1 MKELDITKE
10 DPCDGCIVLPM
21 CKEVCILKNIHAS
34 YIHLIRSDDF
44 IKVQF
49 RRSTMPDY
57 YFISVVL
64 AGSTYSSIHSIPE

>member
-10 DPCDGCIVLPM
+10 NPCEGCIVLPM
-21 CKEVCILKNIHAS
+21 CREVCIVKNIHAS
-34 YIHLIRSDDF
+34 YIHLIQSKDF

-49 RRSTMPDY
+49 HRSKKPDY

-64 AGSTYSSIHSIPE
+64 AGATYSAIHSIPE